1 MVPSYTLL
9 ESRIILG
16 LKVTISCH
24 VSVTVV
30 HVQGNNCDLAGV
42 YHTPSALSPSS
53 LGGLDRNKRSFLQ
66 VTLLIL
72 EIYPSSLS
80 ISPLLNRTALK
91 AGIKAYSSLN
101 TTLLLSHASNKSSSS
116 SCISLSSSCSGLVT
130 RVTLCKGCSS

>member
-66 VTLLIL
+66 VT
-72 EIYPSSLS
+72 SSPDPGNLS
-80 ISPLLNRTALK
+80 FI
-91 AGIKAYSSLN
+91 SLN
-101 TTLLLSHASNKSSSS
+101 LSVAQSYSPQGRYKSLF
-116 SCISLSSSCSGLVT
+116 LS
-130 RVTLCKGCSS
+130 